1 MPADLI
7 PVDGIQVQARG
18 AVRSVH
24 HKAPNLSFSTGG
36 SGNSLQRLTCHT
48 SARFRVRAPG
58 PVSGQLYETASGGL
72 TLIAPTSCRLSATGV
87 RFLGILFRARELGFP
102 YGRLTGPTGGRPG
115 P

>member
-24 HKAPNLSFSTGG
+24 HEVPNLSFGTGG
-36 SGNSLQRLTCHT
+36 SGNSLHRLTCHT

-72 TLIAPTSCRLSATGV
+72 ASSP
-87 RFLGILFRARELGFP
+87 RFPVAFQPPAFASWASFP
-102 YGRLTGPTGGRPG
+102 RPG
-115 P
+115 FRPSEGRA